1 MNHSERETLSSESLV
16 DKPLGAKLF
25 TLAAISDTHLN
36 QGETECNSPFPVNQL
51 ANQRMRY
58 VVQDLNRRDI
68 NLVINLGDLIHPVPA
83 VPELYR
89 AAVACFKEQVSEL
102 KAPLFCVPGN
112 HDIGDKP
119 NDWAP
124 AGGICEAY
132 IDLWTEH
139 FGFQYQRID
148 RHECVFFLINA
159 QLINSGLKDELEQ
172 KEWLETQLQDAIGKR
187 IFLFSHYPPY
197 FSHAQEDDN
206 YDNISEPGRSWL
218 LGLLELHR
226 VEAIFA
232 GHVHNFW
239 FNKHQK
245 TDCYLLPST
254 AFVRQDYSEMF
265 RIAPTPEQ
273 EYGRNDLPKLG
284 YFLVHIYEHGH
295 VCELVRTYGQCQS
308 KDELLDITVP
318 ISSVIHPKLN
328 ARCRFGFDMRH
339 NWMEVVE
346 IPPTGGL
353 DEFDRKEVR
362 NDYPLLALWEMGVR
376 HVRVPLRDLKLDR
389 NRQRLYD
396 LHTHGMR
403 FSLSSF
409 GAPTAEEARLISAN
423 TAVLEDWEV
432 GYNPD
437 LIDLQ
442 ALALGAILDTIKL
455 PVYLSKL
462 RSGSSMRA
470 ETGRYY
476 HVINQ
481 GFYPD
486 EKTEIK
492 DLLSR
497 YELRGKI
504 AGVVFRV
511 HTEHQLA
518 EKKNSIWKQ
527 MEDIQEWTDDCH
539 LRAHV
544 HLRLMGNNP
553 AQARW
558 DETQTNQCL
567 VEAMLACACMPKL
580 TVFANT
586 YEDNDRGYFVR
597 QGVIDRLANP
607 RPALRLVKQVNT
619 VLQSHKRVSCLRHD
633 INYWRL
639 ETDQGQIEIMFDE
652 HQTELKINYI

>member
-1 MNHSERETLSSESLV
+1 MNRSENAALGLDSSG
-16 DKPLGAKLF
+16 DQPLGAKLF

-36 QGETECNSPFPVNQL
+36 QGEVECNSPFPVNQL

-83 VPELYR
+83 VPKLYS

-139 FGFQYQRID
+139 FGPQYQRID
-148 RHECVFFLINA
+148 RQECVFVLINA

-172 KEWLETQLQDAIGKR
+172 KQWLEEQLQDAIGKR

-197 FSHAQEDDN
+197 FSHALEDDN

-218 LGLLELHR
+218 LGLLDQHR
-226 VEAIFA
+226 VEALFA

-239 FNKHQK
+239 FNKHEQ

-273 EYGRNDLPKLG
+273 EHGRNDLPKLG

-295 VCELVRTYGQCQS
+295 VCELVRTYGQCQP
-308 KDELLDITVP
+308 KGDLPDITVP
-318 ISSVIHPKLN
+318 IPSVIHPKLN
-328 ARCRFGFDMRH
+328 SRCRFGFDMRH
-339 NWMEVVE
+339 NWMEIVE

-409 GAPTAEEARLISAN
+409 GVPSAKDARLISDN
-423 TAVLEDWEV
+423 IAVLDDWEI

-442 ALALGAILDTIKL
+442 VVDLGAVLDTIKL

-462 RSGSSMRA
+462 RSGESMRA

-486 EKTEIK
+486 EKVEIQA
-492 DLLSR
+492 LLSR
-497 YELRGKI
+497 NELRGKI
-504 AGVVFRV
+504 AGLVFRV
-511 HTEHQLA
+511 HTEHQIDDQ
-518 EKKNSIWKQ
+518 KNTIWEQ
-527 MEDIQEWTDDCH
+527 MQNIQALVEECQIS
-539 LRAHV
+539 AHV

-553 AQARW
+553 AQERW
-558 DETQTNQCL
+558 NEAQTSQHL
-567 VEAMLACACMPKL
+567 VEGMVACACLPKL

-597 QGVIDRLANP
+597 QGVIDRLSNP
-607 RPALRLVKQVNT
+607 RPALGLVKQVNT
-619 VLQSHKRVSCLRHD
+619 IMQSRTNVSCLRRD
-633 INYWRL
+633 INYWHL
-639 ETDQGQIEIMFDE
+639 ETDQGQIEILLND
-652 HQTELKINYI
+652 HQTKLKINYI